1 METLFGILI
10 FVTFS
15 LKGWH
20 FKFLYLITVI
30 DRNFMLIDSYFQNYR
45 NISLQ
50 VSKTRKSY
58 VKELLLHK
66 FANRCIGTC

>member
-10 FVTFS
+10 FLTFS
-15 LKGWH
+15 LKGWY
-20 FKFLYLITVI
+20 FKFLYLSTVI

-58 VKELLLHK
+58 VKELILQL
-66 FANRCIGTC
+66 FANRCIETC